1 MTKELTQKARGIIN
15 TLLRQVTDKISRRDL
30 TAAEKQKLNVKNGCC
45 ITVGAAAHFD
55 SDAADRLS
63 LGNAENSAEST
74 SEPASKK
81 QRKSAKKPSK
91 VVSEMDSDSDATAK
105 WITDDPRYSANRQ
118 IEVLFPIADGFQW
131 FLGKITSCRRQS
143 DRVQLSVSWET
154 SAVPVRTDGKK
165 TKYVWKKSA
174 KTVTYFA
181 SSDLEV
187 TTNAFVFEE
196 HVYGHAV
203 KKFAAGLFPVGC
215 EPAYGSGR
223 YRLMDG
229 ASDNFDA
236 RQSAEE
242 RNAHDFA
249 YKLNEWRNAN
259 CKLPAAGTVYNLN
272 RGIED
277 A

>member
-1 MTKELTQKARGIIN
+1 MVCDGRRVGDSLMQPTWVEDFLDTAAAHAFSDQRAFLNLYQDFQKFPLSKELKQKARGIIN

-30 TAAEKQKLNVKNGCC
+30 TTAEKQKLNVRNGCC

-118 IEVLFPIADGFQW
+118 IEVLHPIADGFQW

-143 DRVQLSVSWET
+143 DRVQLSVSW
-154 SAVPVRTDGKK
+154 
-165 TKYVWKKSA
+165 
-174 KTVTYFA
+174 
-181 SSDLEV
+181 
-187 TTNAFVFEE
+187 
-196 HVYGHAV
+196 V
-203 KKFAAGLFPVGC
+203 K
-215 EPAYGSGR
+215 
-223 YRLMDG
+223 
-229 ASDNFDA
+229 
-236 RQSAEE
+236 
-242 RNAHDFA
+242 
-249 YKLNEWRNAN
+249 
-259 CKLPAAGTVYNLN
+259 
-272 RGIED
+272 
-277 A
+277 